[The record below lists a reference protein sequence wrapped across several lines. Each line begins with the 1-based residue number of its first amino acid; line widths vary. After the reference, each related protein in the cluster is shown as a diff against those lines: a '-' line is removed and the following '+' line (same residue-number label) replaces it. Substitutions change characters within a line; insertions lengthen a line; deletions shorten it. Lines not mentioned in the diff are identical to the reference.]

1 MQEHAWL
8 RLQPL
13 WYGIFY
19 VMLVFTTAL
28 VMIDIA
34 LPAGSSIAILGLS
47 ALLGL
52 WYGCCISTFAR
63 RLRSS
68 ELILLAYLAL
78 GWGLWFW
85 LTLLDSSYM
94 LLLFGLYPQAL
105 SFGSLRWKILH
116 IVILTALSLWRQVI
130 ILGGYG
136 GSLLLTI
143 AATICGIFMTF
154 FIEAIIRQSKER
166 HRLLQELEEARHELA
181 VAERRAGVMEERQRL
196 AHEIHD
202 TLVQGFT
209 SIVMHL
215 EAAEGERGGEGAL
228 LTNGETWQRHLEQ
241 ARHTAR
247 ENLIEARRLM
257 WALQPK
263 AFDHAKLPEAL
274 THLTNSWSGENG
286 VAASVTITGDAC
298 TLRPEIEVT
307 LLRAAQEALANV
319 GRHAHADKVTVT
331 LSYMDDE
338 VALDVQDDGCGF
350 DMQQLAALPDG
361 CTVSGFGLKALRERV
376 AQLDGKVAI
385 ESASGEGTTIA
396 VMLPVEKNP
405 VTSHLC
411 SSAIDEMRASST
423 RVAGQRKP

>member
-19 VMLVFTTAL
+19 VMLVFTTVL
-28 VMIDIA
+28 VMTDA
-34 LPAGSSIAILGLS
+34 VRLSGTSVVILGLS

-52 WYGCCISTFAR
+52 WYGCCMSSFAR
-63 RLRSS
+63 RLRES

-94 LLLFGLYPQAL
+94 LLLFGLYPQVFC
-105 SFGSLRWKILH
+105 FGSLRWKILH
-116 IVILTALSLWRQVI
+116 VVILTLLSLWRQV
-130 ILGGYG
+130 LFLRGLS

-143 AATICGIFMTF
+143 ATTICGIIMTF
-154 FIEAIIRQSKER
+154 FIEAIIRQSRER
-166 HRLLQELEEARHELA
+166 HQLLRELEETRQDLA

-215 EAAEGERGGEGAL
+215 EAAEGAKRTL
-228 LTNGETWQRHLEQ
+228 PSSLDGETWQRHLEQ

-263 AFDHAKLPEAL
+263 AFDHAELPEAL
-274 THLTNSWSGENG
+274 THLTNSWSEENRV
-286 VAASVTITGDAC
+286 VASASITGAIC
-298 TLRPEIEVT
+298 SLRPEIEVT

-319 GRHAHADKVTVT
+319 GKHAHADLVTVT
-331 LSYMDDE
+331 LSYMGDE

-350 DMQQLAALPDG
+350 DMQRLAALPDG
-361 CTVSGFGLKALRERV
+361 RIVSGFGLKALRERV
-376 AQLDGKVAI
+376 AQLNGRFSV
-385 ESASGEGTTIA
+385 ESAPGEGTTIA
-396 VMLPVEKNP
+396 VMLPVVSNDVLLEKNL
-405 VTSHLC
+405 VNAHV
-411 SSAIDEMRASST
+411 R
-423 RVAGQRKP
+423 R